1 MATASRTFVRRERQP
16 VPLVRREA
24 EELMDLVGWVAQ
36 RQGELKAWLAER
48 SQGLEEQATDA
59 ELRHVEL
66 RSRLERLE
74 ASVDHLAREV
84 IPRRRAQ
91 RSQRVAVLRQQ
102 VSMLRGNAPSAVK
115 PAGQAT
121 DRFGSTLIYAG
132 SLLLVWLVL
141 WQLALAFGMR

>member
-1 MATASRTFVRRERQP
+1 MATAARTFVRREPEP

-24 EELMDLVGWVAQ
+24 DELMDLVCRVAQ

-48 SQGLEEQATDA
+48 SVRLEDLASESDV
-59 ELRHVEL
+59 RHSEL
-66 RSRLERLE
+66 RSRLEQLE
-74 ASVDHLAREV
+74 ANVDHLARDV
-84 IPRRRAQ
+84 VPRRQAQ

-102 VSMLRGNAPSAVK
+102 VLILRSVERAAV
-115 PAGQAT
+115 PGGGAERLAT
-121 DRFGSTLIYAG
+121 ALMYTG

>member
-1 MATASRTFVRRERQP
+1 MATAARTFVRREPEP

-24 EELMDLVGWVAQ
+24 DELMDLMCRVAQ
-36 RQGELKAWLAER
+36 RQGELKAWLTER
-48 SQGLEEQATDA
+48 SQGLEEHATDA

-66 RSRLERLE
+66 RSRLERME
-74 ASVDHLAREV
+74 ASVDHLVREV
-84 IPRRRAQ
+84 VPRRQAQ

-102 VSMLRGNAPSAVK
+102 VLILRSVERAAV
-115 PAGQAT
+115 PGGGAERLAT
-121 DRFGSTLIYAG
+121 ALMYTG

>member
-48 SQGLEEQATDA
+48 SQGLEEHATDA

-66 RSRLERLE
+66 RSRLERME

-84 IPRRRAQ
+84 MPRRRAQ

-121 DRFGSTLIYAG
+121 DRFGSALIYAG

>member
-1 MATASRTFVRRERQP
+1 MATAARTFVRREREP

-24 EELMDLVGWVAQ
+24 DELMDLVCRVAQ

-48 SQGLEEQATDA
+48 SVRLEDLASESDA
-59 ELRHVEL
+59 RHSELQ
-66 RSRLERLE
+66 SRLEQLE
-74 ASVDHLAREV
+74 AKVDHLARDV
-84 IPRRRAQ
+84 VPRRQSQ
-91 RSQRVAVLRQQ
+91 RSQRVAVPRQQ

-121 DRFGSTLIYAG
+121 DRFGSALIYAG

-141 WQLALAFGMR
+141 WQLALAIGMR

>member
-1 MATASRTFVRRERQP
+1 MATAARTFVRREPEP

-24 EELMDLVGWVAQ
+24 DELMDLVCRVAQ
-36 RQGELKAWLAER
+36 RQGELKAWLTER
-48 SQGLEEQATDA
+48 SQGLEEHATDA

-66 RSRLERLE
+66 RSRLERME
-74 ASVDHLAREV
+74 ASVDHLVREV
-84 IPRRRAQ
+84 VPRRQAQ

-102 VSMLRGNAPSAVK
+102 VLSLRSVERAAV
-115 PAGQAT
+115 PGGGAERLAT
-121 DRFGSTLIYAG
+121 ALMYTG

>member
-1 MATASRTFVRRERQP
+1 MATAARTFVRREPEP

-24 EELMDLVGWVAQ
+24 DELMDLVCRVAQ

-48 SQGLEEQATDA
+48 SQGLEEHATDA

-66 RSRLERLE
+66 RSRLERME
-74 ASVDHLAREV
+74 ASVDHLVREV
-84 IPRRRAQ
+84 VPRRQAQ

-102 VSMLRGNAPSAVK
+102 VLILRSVERAAV
-115 PAGQAT
+115 PGGGAERLAT
-121 DRFGSTLIYAG
+121 ALMYTG